1 MAPHET
7 LLFIRCNW
15 PVSELLTDFR
25 RERAAADG
33 ADPPLTTPSAVERPA
48 AFRDGPDLMAN
59 ERIASYGGGRRR
71 PGKQRAASQ
80 PQDRSGFP
88 TWPLSESAKPT
99 GAPRAQVGAGRTV

>member
-33 ADPPLTTPSAVERPA
+33 ADLPLTTPSAVERPA

-59 ERIASYGGGRRR
+59 ERIASYGAAGGVRV
-71 PGKQRAASQ
+71 SSE
-80 PQDRSGFP
+80 PQANLKTARDSR
-88 TWPLSESAKPT
+88 L
-99 GAPRAQVGAGRTV
+99 AP